1 MRSSCYPSVRFGAY
15 HPFCH
20 GHRQISPHE
29 FVQEVSV
36 SSKKRFHVGK
46 QGESFEFLSW
56 LLNELH
62 RVRAYLFSVPFDPSA
77 AL

>member
-1 MRSSCYPSVRFGAY
+1 MYE
-15 HPFCH
+15 
-20 GHRQISPHE
+20 QISPHE

-46 QGESFEFLSW
+46 QNESVEFLSW

-62 RVRAYLFSVPFDPSA
+62 RVRFYHESSVWKCAGKLTYSH
-77 AL
+77 

>member
-1 MRSSCYPSVRFGAY
+1 MYE
-15 HPFCH
+15 
-20 GHRQISPHE
+20 QISPHE

-46 QGESFEFLSW
+46 QNESVEFLSW

-62 RVRAYLFSVPFDPSA
+62 RVRLSYIRVDGGIAMGLA
-77 AL
+77 M